1 MFSTKILSSEL
12 NLAPNAQSAIL
23 IENSTGKIIYEKNIH
38 EKRSPASMTKI
49 MTLLLTMEALEK
61 EIITYDTIVTV
72 SKNASDMGGTQ
83 IFLEYGSN
91 VDVLTLV
98 KGIAIASANDAA
110 VAIAEKI
117 GGTKENFVNMMN
129 NKAKL
134 LGCKNTNFKNPH
146 GLDEEEHYTTAY
158 DLSLISRELL
168 KYKDV
173 LKFSSTYEDYITV
186 SGENHWLVN
195 TNKLVRFYEGIDG
208 LKTGYTDKAKY
219 CLTATMKK
227 NDMRLISIVMKEE
240 TKEKRNED
248 TISMMEYGFSQY
260 GITNI
265 LNTEDIIGQINIS
278 NSKNK
283 ITNYYL
289 KEDVNIITQ
298 KNNRNVD
305 YTVDKKIFS
314 VKAPIK
320 KNTKIG
326 ELTLSYDNSK
336 YKYDL
341 IVKEDIK
348 KASFLESMLY
358 LFNILNSSFEK
369 LSGSSS
375 TSQENESIVDF
386 AADGNSSG

>member
-91 VDVLTLV
+91 IDVVTLV

-283 ITNYYL
+283 NTNYYL

-358 LFNILNSSFEK
+358 LFKTII
-369 LSGSSS
+369 SG
-375 TSQENESIVDF
+375 N
-386 AADGNSSG
+386 N